1 MELFKKKPLS
11 LHLFFMILVLKYRIN
26 FLKQECI
33 QVGCVPPAL
42 YHMAGASL
50 TETLL
55 DRDPPRQRP
64 PWTENPPGQR
74 SPGHSP
80 PGQRP
85 P

>member
-1 MELFKKKPLS
+1 MELFLKKTLS
-11 LHLFFMILVLKYRIN
+11 LHLFFMILVLKYCIN

-55 DRDPPRQRP
+55 DR
-64 PWTENPPGQR
+64 
-74 SPGHSP
+74 
-80 PGQRP
+80 
-85 P
+85 